1 LVVKSDISHGR
12 VTNQLV
18 EPIPQDAGKTNTI
31 QISKKKPLFM
41 VGNSRGD
48 IEMMNESVGIKLIVN
63 PDDKKIEKGITHGK
77 WNVIQ

>member
-1 LVVKSDISHGR
+1 
-12 VTNQLV
+12 
-18 EPIPQDAGKTNTI
+18 
-31 QISKKKPLFM
+31 M